1 MRVRHLIE
9 AVERVAPASYAEAWD
24 RVGLHV
30 GRPDAE
36 LRGPVL
42 LTIDLVEAVLDEA
55 EEAGA
60 SAIIAYHPPIWKP
73 MTRITADDS
82 GQRIILR
89 AIERGM
95 AVYSPHTALDAA
107 PGGVTDWLCE
117 GISGGDEG
125 KIAGDCRALTPLQHR
140 VRTREVKVVTFAPE
154 SAIDGVRA
162 AMATGGAG
170 IIGNYRLCS
179 FSVAGEGTFFGNEES
194 TPTAGESGRLEKTGE
209 RRIEMVCSRDSLAL
223 VLQTLREFH
232 PYEEPAIDVYELEP
246 EPKRAIGAGRRLV
259 LDRAVT
265 VNDLGQRLKAFLD
278 RSRMRYALVGEDRP
292 FTHIGV
298 VPGSGGS
305 LAPVARE
312 EGCEVFVTGEMTHHD
327 VVAATQAGLS
337 VVLAGHTNTERGYL
351 PRLAARLRED
361 LPGLEIV
368 VSERDTDM
376 LKVM

>member
-1 MRVRHLIE
+1 M
-9 AVERVAPASYAEAWD
+9 
-24 RVGLHV
+24 
-30 GRPDAE
+30 
-36 LRGPVL
+36 
-42 LTIDLVEAVLDEA
+42 
-55 EEAGA
+55 
-60 SAIIAYHPPIWKP
+60 K
-73 MTRITADDS
+73 RITADDP

-89 AIERGM
+89 AVELGV

-117 GISGGDEG
+117 GVSGGEEG
-125 KIAGDCRALTPLQHR
+125 RVAGDCRALTPLLHR
-140 VRTREVKVVTFAPE
+140 EPTREVKVVTFAPE

-179 FSVAGEGTFFGNEES
+179 FSVAGEGTFFGNEEAS
-194 TPTAGESGRLEKTGE
+194 PMTGETGRLERANE

-232 PYEEPAIDVYELEP
+232 PYEEPAIDVYDLEP

-265 VNDLGQRLKAFLD
+265 VHEIGQRLKSFLD
-278 RSRMRYALVGEDRP
+278 RSRIRYSLVGEDRP

-327 VVAATQAGLS
+327 VVAATQGGLS

-351 PRLAARLRED
+351 PHLARRLRDE
-361 LPGLEIV
+361 LPELETM
-368 VSERDTDM
+368 VSGRDTDL